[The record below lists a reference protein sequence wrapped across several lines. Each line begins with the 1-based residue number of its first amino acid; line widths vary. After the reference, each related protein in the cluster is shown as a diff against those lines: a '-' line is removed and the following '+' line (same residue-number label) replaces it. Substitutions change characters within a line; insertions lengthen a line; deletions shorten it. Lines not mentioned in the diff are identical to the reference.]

1 MAAHAAGEV
10 QVTIARA
17 SDFFGP
23 AVIESLVG
31 ERFFSSIVAG
41 KSVQL
46 IGNPDAPHSV
56 TYVPDFAR
64 AVIELARHEEAFGAA
79 WHAPTVSAVSM
90 RRLSELVGAAAGT
103 GTPKIT
109 RVSRTMLRLV
119 GLFMPS
125 AGEQVE
131 MLYEFEEPFVLDSS
145 RIERTFGLTATPLE
159 QSIPATVAWWRSR
172 RAATAA
178 KS

>member
-10 QVTIARA
+10 QVTLARA

-131 MLYEFEEPFVLDSS
+131 MLYEFEEPFVLDCSK
-145 RIERTFGLTATPLE
+145 IERTFGLAATPFE
-159 QSIPATVAWWRSR
+159 QSIPATVAWWHSR
-172 RAATAA
+172 RPATNG

>member
-1 MAAHAAGEV
+1 
-10 QVTIARA
+10 VTIARG

-23 AVIESLVG
+23 EVIESLVG
-31 ERFFSSIVAG
+31 ERFFSPILAG
-41 KSVQL
+41 KRVQL
-46 IGNPDAPHSV
+46 IGDPDAPHSV

-64 AVIELARHEEAFGAA
+64 ALIELARHEEAFGAV
-79 WHAPTVSAVSM
+79 WHVPTVPAVSI
-90 RRLSELVGAAAGT
+90 RRFSELVGAAAGT
-103 GTPKIT
+103 GTPKIS
-109 RVSRTMLRLV
+109 RVSRPMLRLV

-145 RIERTFGLTATPLE
+145 KIERTFGLTATPFE
-159 QSIPATVAWWRSR
+159 QSIRATVAWWQSRS
-172 RAATAA
+172 AATAV